1 MTVKINLP
9 KSFNSDK
16 NKTYKVGDTFYNKK
30 YGVVMLIAIK
40 AFTVS
45 FITLNDGLRYN
56 DEGVSVENLWVITEK
71 EFAEICDGEQFI
83 PVDLEINVIVK

>member
-1 MTVKINLP
+1 MSVKINIP
-9 KSFNSDK
+9 ENIFVNK
-16 NKTYKVGDTFYNKK
+16 NKTYKVGNTFYNKK
-30 YGVVMLIAIK
+30 YGVVMLIPIK

-71 EFAEICDGEQFI
+71 EFIKICDRETFI

>member
-9 KSFNSDK
+9 KSFNPDK

-30 YGVVMLIAIK
+30 YGVVMLIPIK

-83 PVDLEINVIVK
+83 SVDLEINVIVK